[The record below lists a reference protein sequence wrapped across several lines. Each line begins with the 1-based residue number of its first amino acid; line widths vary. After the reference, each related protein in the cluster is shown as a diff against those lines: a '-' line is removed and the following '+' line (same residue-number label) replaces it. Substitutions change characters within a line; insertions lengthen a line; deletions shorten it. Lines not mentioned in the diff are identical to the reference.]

1 MQHVL
6 EGKGLFLVFVFLQS
20 HQAYLVAYKS
30 SHRLMWLEQPSTRP
44 DHGLEGQLGKPPDAW
59 KWLYSVPSTR
69 YSPSLCFSSSGH
81 LREGPLKSARQ
92 AKDRFVLLFS
102 PRGLSFSH
110 FPFRTLGVPSSP
122 KFSRVLGKNLL
133 VTFIT
138 LFLPFHLPSSFPPP
152 SVDLALE
159 FSFLLCKQVET
170 LMHLFC

>member
-6 EGKGLFLVFVFLQS
+6 EGKDLFLVFVFLQS

-30 SHRLMWLEQPSTRP
+30 SHRLMGLEQPSTRP

-69 YSPSLCFSSSGH
+69 YSPSLCFSSSGL
-81 LREGPLKSARQ
+81 LREGTVKSARQ

-110 FPFRTLGVPSSP
+110 FHF
-122 KFSRVLGKNLL
+122 
-133 VTFIT
+133 
-138 LFLPFHLPSSFPPP
+138 
-152 SVDLALE
+152 
-159 FSFLLCKQVET
+159 
-170 LMHLFC
+170 